1 MNIKSISF
9 LLAILTVLVPSF
21 ISAKEISE
29 QEARTRALNFRNSSA
44 PMSRSH
50 SNADRLTLARTTF
63 IKEMNVPAFYVFN
76 SGIDE
81 GFIIVS
87 GDDRLPSVLGYST
100 AGSFDSSSLPPAL
113 EWMLDSYRQEIEHFL
128 ENSGDAIIG
137 KSAVSTTDDREIIEP
152 LLSTKWSQH
161 APYNDLCPSWE
172 GEKCPTGCV
181 ATAIAQII
189 NYHQSPDKGE
199 GTYSYQWA
207 DRTLSFDYENT
218 EFHWDRMRDEYD
230 FLSSDISAQEV
241 AKLMYACG
249 VGVRMGY
256 SPSGSGSAGALAKR
270 FLVENMKYD
279 TDAEILWINNYSPT
293 EWTDIIH
300 SELSAGR
307 PVYADG
313 GGHAFVCDGYAGDSY
328 FHFNWGWGGYGD
340 GNFLFSALSPSP
352 QDSFHK
358 DLIVLTNIKK
368 RENGKQPLTGDIIY
382 KGDFIYDTESDNFI
396 LSSIYSQSSIDFSV
410 TLGIEVLELT
420 TEESKFLATTDIMLH
435 KVEIMG
441 PFAMVPSLKPD
452 PFKVDLSSLSPG
464 NYKIYPA
471 YTIGS
476 RPWKRLR
483 CMWTEQDH
491 VDLSISNDGTA
502 TYTNP
507 GPSVSADLDL
517 VKIEIVENGQA
528 MPYGYAHEDLRL
540 STIIRNNSE
549 FPASYIIIISKDN
562 QEIYQH
568 KNSFIVEPN
577 SELES
582 SFNIPAGLYDF
593 TTGEYE
599 VNLYN
604 TAGELQNPTPLTFTI
619 VDKGLPDLEATAI
632 AYTGKKEEY
641 GCTYLDLTV
650 KNNADYSYNESLL
663 PHEIRKDG
671 FPVYTYRIESWYI
684 APKSEVTMTLT
695 IFTLLSEG
703 DYEMDVFDY
712 TGKKIN
718 STPLTFTVLDNAS
731 SVENISKEN
740 VEIKITESGLEI
752 TGLLPDEEI
761 SVYDIMGHRVS
772 SSKAIDGSARIQLY
786 QKGLY
791 IIKSKSITRK
801 ISIR

>member
-1 MNIKSISF
+1 M
-9 LLAILTVLVPSF
+9 AILTVLVPSF

-29 QEARTRALNFRNSSA
+29 QEARTRASNFRNSSA

-50 SNADRLTLARTTF
+50 SNADRLTLAHTTF
-63 IKEMNVPAFYVFN
+63 TKKMNVPAFYVFN

-100 AGSFDSSSLPPAL
+100 TGSFDSSSLPPAL
-113 EWMLDSYRQEIEHFL
+113 EWMLDSYQQEIEHFL

-230 FLSSDISAQEV
+230 FLSSDTSAQEV

-256 SPSGSGSAGALAKR
+256 SPSGSGSNAAFLKR
-270 FLVENMKYD
+270 LLVENMKYD
-279 TDAEILWINNYSPT
+279 TDAEILWINNYSPS

-307 PVYADG
+307 PVYAEG
-313 GGHAFVCDGYAGDSY
+313 GNHAFVCDGYAGDSY

-352 QDSFHK
+352 QYSFHK
-358 DLIVLTNIKK
+358 DLNVLTNIKK

-382 KGDFIYDTESDNFI
+382 KGDFIYDTESDSFRISPIENW
-396 LSSIYSQSSIDFSV
+396 STIDLNV
-410 TLGIEVLELT
+410 TLGIEVFKT
-420 TEESKFLATTDIMLH
+420 DTEESKFFRVTEIMLD
-435 KVEIMG
+435 KVDFFIHGSG
-441 PFAMVPSLKPD
+441 PGS
-452 PFKVDLSSLSPG
+452 FKVDLSSLSPG
-464 NYKIYPA
+464 NYKICPA
-471 YTIGS
+471 YTIS
-476 RPWKRLR
+476 SHPWRRLR
-483 CMWTEQDH
+483 CLWTEQDH
-491 VDLSISNDGTA
+491 VDLNISNDGTA

-528 MPYGYAHEDLRL
+528 MPYGYTHEDLHL
-540 STIIRNNSE
+540 VTTVRNNSE
-549 FPASYIIIISKDN
+549 FPALYIIKISKDN
-562 QEIYQH
+562 QEIYQN

-582 SFNIPAGLYDF
+582 GFNIPAWLYDF
-593 TTGEYE
+593 TPGEYE

-604 TAGELQNPTPLTFTI
+604 TTGELQNPTPLTFTI
-619 VDKGLPDLEATAI
+619 VEKGLPDLEATAI
-632 AYTGKKEEY
+632 AYTGKNEEY
-641 GCTYLDLTV
+641 GYTYLNLTV
-650 KNNADYSYNESLL
+650 KNNADYSYNQSLL

-671 FPVYTYRIESWYI
+671 FKVYTYKIPSWYI
-684 APKSEVTMTLT
+684 APKSEVTMSMV
-695 IFTLLSEG
+695 IYTLLSEG

-718 STPLTFTVLDNAS
+718 STPLTFTVSDNAS